1 MKLIFL
7 FCDYAVKCAKN
18 NISGVIGVDEENNKL
33 SCIEFDRI
41 KGGKPFD
48 TSVDWYKNM
57 IKEIN
62 NI

>member
-1 MKLIFL
+1 MKQVVAGFIHNFEM
-7 FCDYAVKCAKN
+7 Y
-18 NISGVIGVDEENNKL
+18 EENNKL
-33 SCIEFDRI
+33 SCIDFDRI

>member
-1 MKLIFL
+1 
-7 FCDYAVKCAKN
+7 VKSAKN
-18 NISGVIGVDEENNKL
+18 NISGVIGVDEDNNKL
-33 SCIEFDRI
+33 SCINFDRI

-62 NI
+62 KI